1 MDYIEYLKKKHVSI
15 THDIEQLEKKR
26 DKIKQLLIN
35 YGAITDSDSDSDSKS
50 IDTIENIELI

>member
-15 THDIEQLEKKR
+15 THDIEKLEKKR